1 MRCCASPITCTAD
14 SRAAAQP
21 AIVAQPEREAFATLL
36 LGIALRPL
44 AKPLGFFGDVAVEAC
59 ARAVAHSGAF
69 DRALPSAVGEA
80 AA

>member
-1 MRCCASPITCTAD
+1 MRCCASPITSTAER
-14 SRAAAQP
+14 RAIAPSTVAAQP
-21 AIVAQPEREAFATLL
+21 EKEAFATLL
-36 LGIALRPL
+36 LGIALKPL

-80 AA
+80 AP